1 LLVDVANTLNP
12 YGAHYLEKFYANV
25 GNNFFKILV
34 RFYFCFVKLS
44 VSAKI
49 LLELNERPNNVEI
62 FVHGLSHQL
71 GKDLGQGPP
80 D

>member
-1 LLVDVANTLNP
+1 VNRA
-12 YGAHYLEKFYANV
+12 KFSFNKAQHA
-25 GNNFFKILV
+25 
-34 RFYFCFVKLS
+34 FYWFYTVIISYVNLFN
-44 VSAKI
+44 

-71 GKDLGQGPP
+71 GQDLGQGPS